1 LGGVGFVVAFIGGA
15 IAYGSGAGSSNADI
29 ASYYASHGNRMHQVV
44 GFALVA
50 AAAVLFVV
58 FVAALG
64 DVLPRGPSLVVLV
77 SGGCAAALLLA
88 ANALWASSALTIE
101 LEAGY
106 RIDPRTHLILEDAGF
121 ALFVSAAAVAVPLV
135 VAVSASGAYDRWFA
149 LAGIAVVAALLT
161 SYWYFPFFVFLAWV
175 ALAVVLEPGRPTLRE

>member
-1 LGGVGFVVAFIGGA
+1 V
-15 IAYGSGAGSSNADI
+15 IAYGSGAGTSNADI
-29 ASYYASHGNRMHQVV
+29 ASYYASHGNRVHQIV
-44 GFALVA
+44 GFAFVL

-58 FVAALG
+58 FAAAMG
-64 DVLPRGPSLVVLV
+64 DVLSRAHSLVVLV

-106 RIDPRTHLILEDAGF
+106 RIDPRTHLLLEDAGF

-135 VAVSASGAYDRWFA
+135 VAVSLSGAYERWFA
-149 LAGIAVVAALLT
+149 LAGVVAVAALLT
-161 SYWYFPFFVFLAWV
+161 SYWYLPFFVFLAWV
-175 ALAVVLEPGRPTLRE
+175 ALAALLKPGRPTLR